1 MKLHNNHIA
10 RIMDKEKKKMCREP
24 QMYRTSHRKALR
36 ILTVLLTFVLTVTLF
51 PAEALV
57 VQAAG
62 NTIETDGGAVT
73 WDFRD
78 QNAAIYQESHEDG

>member
-24 QMYRTSHRKALR
+24 QMYRTSHSKALR
-36 ILTVLLTFVLTVTLF
+36 ILAVLLTFVLTVTLF

-62 NTIETDGGAVT
+62 NTIETDGEAVT

-78 QNAAIYQESHEDG
+78 QNAAIY